1 MEKFEI
7 ITNDNIIEI
16 EAVSFGQAEL
26 ISAKHLNPNDIRTIE
41 KVVKTECDGE
51 CSNENSKLN
60 MQSVN
65 SRFSNED
72 VRNIVLEMQNATM
85 YAHSHMLGRFD
96 TRIELQKVKRKW
108 KL

>member
-16 EAVSFGQAEL
+16 EAISFGQAEL
-26 ISAKHLNPNDIRTIE
+26 ISAKHINPNEIITIE
-41 KVVKTECDGE
+41 KIIKTDRDGE
-51 CSNENSKLN
+51 CSHEDSKLN
-60 MQSVN
+60 MQNVN

-108 KL
+108 RL